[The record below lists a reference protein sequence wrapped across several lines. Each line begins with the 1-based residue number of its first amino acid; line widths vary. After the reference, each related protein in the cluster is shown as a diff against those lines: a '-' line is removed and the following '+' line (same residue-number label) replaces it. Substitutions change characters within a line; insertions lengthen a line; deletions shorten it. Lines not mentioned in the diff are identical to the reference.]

1 MRLNARMRRLIP
13 EAGSNAR
20 KLQPTLAG
28 VADREITY
36 TEDGIVFSGQHG
48 RRHDFPDTTGYE
60 CFANHIHIDDYVLER
75 SPEYLVEQALALAT
89 LLNERLCSMAP
100 DSAFRFIIAA
110 NEDGCTLR
118 FHSVRADEL
127 WETQD
132 LEGYTEE
139 AVAVIESNELHAIP
153 QQVSSCT

>member
-1 MRLNARMRRLIP
+1 MRLNARMRHLIP
-13 EAGSNAR
+13 EARSNTR
-20 KLQPTLAG
+20 ELQPTLAG
-28 VADREITY
+28 VADREITC

-48 RRHDFPDTTGYE
+48 SRHDFPDTTGYE

-75 SPEYLVEQALALAT
+75 SPEYLVEQALALAAS
-89 LLNERLCSMAP
+89 LNERLCSVAP

-118 FHSVRADEL
+118 FHSVRADEQ

-132 LEGYTEE
+132 LEEYTQE
-139 AVAVIESNELHAIP
+139 AIAVIESNELHTVP
-153 QQVSSCT
+153 QQD